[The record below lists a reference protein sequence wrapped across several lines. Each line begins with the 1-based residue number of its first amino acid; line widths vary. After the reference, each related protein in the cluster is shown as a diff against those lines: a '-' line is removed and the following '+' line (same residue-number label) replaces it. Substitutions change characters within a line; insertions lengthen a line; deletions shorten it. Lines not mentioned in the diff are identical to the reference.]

1 MAKILKISPKKKSI
15 VVLNR
20 INLPL
25 HLSDAVVM
33 KVMDVMDAS
42 LHPSPSVTSARGG
55 VMFGAGLPPCW
66 LPKLVHE
73 RHGAWDRK
81 QVRKGTTA

>member
-1 MAKILKISPKKKSI
+1 MAKILKISPKKKSS

-33 KVMDVMDAS
+33 KVMDVMDAEM
-42 LHPSPSVTSARGG
+42 HPSVLSISICHKCTWRSDVWGRSPSLLAAKA
-55 VMFGAGLPPCW
+55 GA
-66 LPKLVHE
+66 
-73 RHGAWDRK
+73 
-81 QVRKGTTA
+81 